1 MTGTNG
7 ILVQDDEA
15 RTEVHALRN
24 GAETG
29 TNGIFV
35 QEDEARTEGRNGA
48 GINNEASD
56 NNRVLTCSWK
66 RQAFRRRRRQI
77 KDEEI
82 RVPS

>member
-15 RTEVHALRN
+15 RTEVHALRK
-24 GAETG
+24 TG

-35 QEDEARTEGRNGA
+35 QEDEARTEDRNGA

-56 NNRVLTCSWK
+56 NNRVLTWSWK